1 MSGDIES
8 ADRKSSSRKDAP
20 VSKTIP
26 ATPSPRAT
34 SNLEAAMLRLPAQ
47 ERDCGMLNLK
57 REHAQR
63 KLQALVEGTEL
74 ARQRLSSMAKPAGNG
89 RVAVVTGGASGIG
102 RATCGRLRADGHRVV
117 AIDVGD
123 GGADGAE
130 LAIRADVGD
139 ADEVERAFDEV
150 LSRLGRIDVLVNNAG
165 ISGSQQARI
174 CHTTPVEEWDRMHT
188 VNVRGPFLCTRAALP
203 AMLQQGSGHVITIA
217 SIAGLVAFPA
227 RCAYTA
233 SKGAAVM
240 FTKSIAADY
249 AAHGIRA
256 NAVCP
261 GFVQSPMTQ
270 WRLDIPELRAKV
282 EALIPMGRVARAEEI
297 AQAVAM
303 LAGDSLTYLTGHALV
318 VDGGWTA
325 V

>member
-1 MSGDIES
+1 VAE
-8 ADRKSSSRKDAP
+8 
-20 VSKTIP
+20 P
-26 ATPSPRAT
+26 AS
-34 SNLEAAMLRLPAQ
+34 
-47 ERDCGMLNLK
+47 D
-57 REHAQR
+57 
-63 KLQALVEGTEL
+63 
-74 ARQRLSSMAKPAGNG
+74 G

-102 RATCGRLRADGHRVV
+102 RATCARLTADGYRVV
-117 AIDVGD
+117 SIDVGD
-123 GGADGAE
+123 GGTDEAG
-130 LAIRADVGD
+130 LALRADVGNP
-139 ADEVERAFDEV
+139 ADVEGAFDEV
-150 LSRLGRIDVLVNNAG
+150 LRRLGRVDLLVNNAG
-165 ISGSQQARI
+165 ITGSQQATV
-174 CHTTPVEEWDRMHT
+174 CHTTPVEEWHRVHT

-203 AMLQQGSGHVITIA
+203 TMLRQGSGHVITIA
-217 SIAGLVAFPA
+217 SIAGLVAFPQ

-240 FTKSIAADY
+240 FTKSIAVDY

-270 WRLDIPELRAKV
+270 WRLDIPELRASV
-282 EALIPMGRVARAEEI
+282 EARIPMGRVARTDEI

-303 LAGDSLTYLTGHALV
+303 LACDSLTYLTGHTLV